1 MLPPSSYRA
10 ENVQRARYAHIAIA
24 VVAVVFCG
32 YLVLMMMGDL
42 RGLWQAR
49 SAERCLKA
57 ESVKMAARARE
68 AKQQQ
73 FEPRRV
79 GIGSGLELFAVQMAR
94 WTSARHIRMESLTP
108 DGSPTPVDV
117 KVSNSSLGRW
127 KANKVTVQ
135 GSGQF
140 GQVMGLMD
148 EFLNPRMPVQLEAFS
163 LQAMSGGEDGS
174 VSFQFV
180 LTVYEKESGGA

>member
-1 MLPPSSYRA
+1 MLPPSPSRA
-10 ENVQRARYAHIAIA
+10 ENVQRAKYAHIAIA

-42 RGLWQAR
+42 RGLWQAQ
-49 SAERCLKA
+49 SAACRLKA

-68 AKQQQ
+68 AKQRQ
-73 FEPRRV
+73 FEPTL
-79 GIGSGLELFAVQMAR
+79 IGSGVEQFAVQMAR

-108 DGSPTPVDV
+108 EGSPTPVDV

-127 KANKVTVQ
+127 KANKVMVQ

-148 EFLNPRMPVQLEAFS
+148 ELLNPRMPVQLESFS

-180 LTVYEKESGGA
+180 LTVYEKESEGA